1 MARKAIYKH
10 ATQVDTNVY
19 PDDGTSPVGSDE
31 WNEAPDAE
39 GMLGF
44 SPQTATITI
53 SSGALAVTD
62 SVCVAAAETG
72 TTDTIDTISITDT
85 SEYDLLYLFADTGDT
100 ITLTNT
106 SSPSVSGQIKTV
118 SDTNETLSSTTP
130 TILIRKGNY
139 WYGYGGGVVNAL
151 NDIGDVTITSA
162 SEHQTLLYNGSNWYN
177 NSPDKLIYVC
187 KNATASTIGAGKIVY
202 VSGFHTTSSTIE
214 ISLADN
220 SSASTMPAF
229 GFTMESIAAGA
240 TGKILQQGQL
250 EDLNTDGIAEGTV
263 LYVGTSGNWSTTKPT
278 GTALIQNIGRVLRDN
293 ISAGIIHVGGSGR
306 SNDVPN
312 IANGNVWRGNSSGV
326 ATEVNFDTEVSNNTD
341 VASNTSLLG
350 ATAGTATA
358 SKALIVDSNK
368 DLTGVRNLT
377 VAGDLTVNG
386 TTTTINS
393 TTLTVDDK
401 NIEMGSVATPSD
413 TTADGGGITLKGTTD
428 KSIVWDSANTNW
440 TLNQHINI
448 PTGKEY
454 KINNV
459 KVLDSSSLGTGI
471 TSSSLT
477 SIGTIATGTWEA
489 TDIGIAHGGT
499 GQSTAQDAINSLTQV
514 SGATDEHVLTKD
526 TTTGNAIWK
535 AAGGGG
541 AHTTQD
547 WTVQSSAPS
556 DPSAGTAV
564 MYVKTIDSNNEGVFI
579 KMKKNGSV
587 VEVQIA

>member
-1 MARKAIYKH
+1 
-10 ATQVDTNVY
+10 
-19 PDDGTSPVGSDE
+19 
-31 WNEAPDAE
+31 
-39 GMLGF
+39 
-44 SPQTATITI
+44 
-53 SSGALAVTD
+53 
-62 SVCVAAAETG
+62 
-72 TTDTIDTISITDT
+72 
-85 SEYDLLYLFADTGDT
+85 
-100 ITLTNT
+100 
-106 SSPSVSGQIKTV
+106 
-118 SDTNETLSSTTP
+118 
-130 TILIRKGNY
+130 
-139 WYGYGGGVVNAL
+139 
-151 NDIGDVTITSA
+151 
-162 SEHQTLLYNGSNWYN
+162 
-177 NSPDKLIYVC
+177 
-187 KNATASTIGAGKIVY
+187 
-202 VSGFHTTSSTIE
+202 
-214 ISLADN
+214 
-220 SSASTMPAF
+220 
-229 GFTMESIAAGA
+229 
-240 TGKILQQGQL
+240 
-250 EDLNTDGIAEGTV
+250 
-263 LYVGTSGNWSTTKPT
+263 T
-278 GTALIQNIGRVLRDN
+278 GTALIQNIGKVLRDN
-293 ISAGIIHVGGSGR
+293 ASEGIIHVGGSGR

-413 TTADGGGITLKGTTD
+413 TTADGGGITLKGATD
-428 KSIVWDSANTNW
+428 KTIVWDSANTNW

-514 SGATDEHVLTKD
+514 SGATNEHVLTKD

-547 WTVQSSAPS
+547 WT
-556 DPSAGTAV
+556 
-564 MYVKTIDSNNEGVFI
+564 
-579 KMKKNGSV
+579 
-587 VEVQIA
+587 